1 LATIPLS
8 PVQAQEPEAP
18 KAIAGAGHTII
29 LCIVVAAWAIR
40 SYMGMHKMAAD
51 AHPHRVILYV
61 TTTIWEWAVVGYI
74 VWGVKRHGSTV
85 RELIGGR
92 WNGAEDFFKDV
103 GIAAG
108 FWFVSLFVLGGTA
121 LALHANRRGDELG
134 SMLPQTGLE
143 SLLWVMTA
151 VTAGICEEIIFRGYF
166 QKQLVAW
173 TNNVS
178 AGVLLT
184 AIIFGSVHLYQGWKS
199 AVVIL
204 VFGLLFGMLAE
215 WRKSLRPGMMAHAWQ
230 DTIAGLLAPMLLRA
244 LKNVPK

>member
-1 LATIPLS
+1 MASAATLDISLDQPLPQNPEAERSVLGSILIDNSAFYRVAATI
-8 PVQAQEPEAP
+8 A
-18 KAIAGAGHTII
+18 
-29 LCIVVAAWAIR
+29 
-40 SYMGMHKMAAD
+40 
-51 AHPHRVILYV
+51 
-61 TTTIWEWAVVGYI
+61 
-74 VWGVKRHGSTV
+74 
-85 RELIGGR
+85 
-92 WNGAEDFFKDV
+92 AEDFFKDV